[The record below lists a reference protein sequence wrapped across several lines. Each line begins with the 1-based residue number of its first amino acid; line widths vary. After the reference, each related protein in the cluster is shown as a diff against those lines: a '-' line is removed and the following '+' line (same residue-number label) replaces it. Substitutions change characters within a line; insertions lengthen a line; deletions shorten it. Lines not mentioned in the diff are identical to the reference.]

1 MNEVIILAL
10 AVAAAAAFVALG
22 GPMVVDVAKTA
33 WKLSEYRSLYVLP
46 TVYVANNDRVWL
58 CFNSTAPAAA
68 YNATSGKPLVIHHN
82 CYAGPGHSCTPH
94 KTPVHTRYCKAWI
107 GPLKPGD
114 AVTYTIRGNVAERAI
129 TIQIFNIRAR

>member
-1 MNEVIILAL
+1 MNEVFILAIS
-10 AVAAAAAFVALG
+10 VAAAAAFIVIG
-22 GPMVVDVAKTA
+22 GGFVVDVGKAA
-33 WKLSEYRSLYVLP
+33 WKAAEYRALYVLP
-46 TVYVANNDRVWL
+46 EIHVAEDGKAWL